1 MLANISDSDSQ
12 TSQLNLE
19 NMASRRRIVSQTE
32 TYRFS
37 ATPTISD
44 YPLLIGELLRRR
56 ELRGLHAA
64 RVRALIG
71 DMVAALGLRT
81 HRRLGNACEA
91 LVRRFGIIGATR
103 VAGTARLTN
112 EK

>member
-1 MLANISDSDSQ
+1 
-12 TSQLNLE
+12 
-19 NMASRRRIVSQTE
+19 MASRRRIVSQTE

-44 YPLLIGELLRRR
+44 YPLLIGELLRRS
-56 ELRGLHAA
+56 ELRGLQAA
-64 RVRALIG
+64 RMRALIG
-71 DMVAALGLRT
+71 DMVAAFGWRT
-81 HRRLGNACEA
+81 HRRLGDAREA
-91 LVRRFGIIGATR
+91 FGRRFGIIGAPR